1 MNREARCILL
11 LVLMRAV
18 AAVCLDALCVLRSL
32 VGAPRLS
39 NMDEPACLHYFF
51 STKSLSPKGFG
62 VAS

>member
-18 AAVCLDALCVLRSL
+18 VAVCLDALCVLRSL

-39 NMDEPACLHYFF
+39 NMDEPACLH
-51 STKSLSPKGFG
+51 
-62 VAS
+62 